1 MSEYENKNEASIGR
15 LEEVDSSDDDSD
27 DSFNLLFSVLV
38 AETETN
44 EIENEFNEAV
54 MEIEGTKSFE
64 CEICGKICKSKGGLT
79 KHTNSKHADPDVTH
93 KNNLDKDTVDGFVEA
108 IKARII
114 DEGLYDNKTTT
125 ALKAVKTTEALFTAL
140 LPIYETFCKKKNQD
154 KLLETFYGLI
164 PRSGELL
171 KCDDYRIANLILI
184 QLPDFLVGF
193 YKTSTIKIT
202 QDDTPATLEPAERGP
217 LSYIAGYIVSKLV
230 HKNRTK
236 KGQSNAEIQALL
248 QVMKSTETANTFIS
262 ARTRGGLICPCD
274 DLIHIVEVA
283 ELSFRSEISK
293 IKDTL
298 RSIPTECICN
308 SVLESPVVKS
318 LWENI
323 VLSSGVES
331 SSATPKLCLE
341 NIINLYLKVRS
352 FSYAKDY
359 IAKYK
364 IKEKQTKT
372 KALRKDLKRK

>member
-1 MSEYENKNEASIGR
+1 MNSIY
-15 LEEVDSSDDDSD
+15 VDSKCFEVVTDQKIRRLAVPG
-27 DSFNLLFSVLV
+27 LLIF
-38 AETETN
+38 
-44 EIENEFNEAV
+44 
-54 MEIEGTKSFE
+54 
-64 CEICGKICKSKGGLT
+64 
-79 KHTNSKHADPDVTH
+79 VT
-93 KNNLDKDTVDGFVEA
+93 
-108 IKARII
+108 
-114 DEGLYDNKTTT
+114 
-125 ALKAVKTTEALFTAL
+125 
-140 LPIYETFCKKKNQD
+140 C
-154 KLLETFYGLI
+154 
-164 PRSGELL
+164 
-171 KCDDYRIANLILI
+171 
-184 QLPDFLVGF
+184 
-193 YKTSTIKIT
+193 
-202 QDDTPATLEPAERGP
+202 
-217 LSYIAGYIVSKLV
+217 IAGYIVSKLV

-298 RSIPTECICN
+298 RSIPTEYICN